1 MIRKV
6 RLPLRDGAHVSIP
19 AQDPCMSL
27 PNPDPFREINGI
39 TFWWQ
44 NLSCAFRADR
54 LENGHGTIGV
64 FNIED
69 DLQCIFAELT
79 VRMPKPVELAG
90 DELLVDA
97 YPAHPDPDKVIRFT
111 AMRLRIFRATGNF
124 VEQTETIN
132 GHWKRHEAS
141 IWQFATCDS
150 SIVMRDY
157 KWHGRAPGR
166 IVVVKPEDRPRH
178 VRRYPKH
185 RGHGGY
191 RVSCLDCRTAL
202 EQAHEDARDDWRA
215 KDAVK
220 RLGG

>member
-1 MIRKV
+1 MF
-6 RLPLRDGAHVSIP
+6 
-19 AQDPCMSL
+19 L

-44 NLSCAFRADR
+44 NQSCAFHGMR
-54 LENGHGTIGV
+54 LDDGRGAIGV
-64 FNIED
+64 YAVEDNSLASFN
-69 DLQCIFAELT
+69 ELT

-97 YPAHPDPDKVIRFT
+97 YPAHPDPNKVIRFT
-111 AMRLRIFRATGNF
+111 AMRLRIFKATGNF

-141 IWQFATCDS
+141 IWSFALCDS
-150 SIVMRDY
+150 SIIMRDY
-157 KWHGRAPGR
+157 KWHGRAPGK
-166 IVVVKPEDRPRH
+166 IVVVKPGDRPRPPG
-178 VRRYPKH
+178 RYSKH

-191 RVSCLDCRTAL
+191 RVSCPDCRAVL